1 MSDTI
6 TITSFLER
14 FGFTKGAYVDNILKE
29 YSRSMLLT
37 ADEGF
42 KESAKEITF
51 KKICEVVGG
60 IGEDL
65 GVTEEDVRAAMVA
78 TVNTQIEQM
87 QNSRGLYFFALTVV
101 VE

>member
-14 FGFTKGAYVDNILKE
+14 FGFIKDHVDNILKE

-60 IGEDL
+60 IGGDL
-65 GVTEEDVRAAMVA
+65 GVTEEDVLAAMVA
-78 TVNTQIEQM
+78 AVNAQTEQI
-87 QNSRGLYFFALTVV
+87 QNLRGLYFFALTVV

>member
-14 FGFTKGAYVDNILKE
+14 FGFIKDHVDYILKE

-60 IGEDL
+60 IGGDL
-65 GVTEEDVRAAMVA
+65 GVTEEDVLAAMVA
-78 TVNTQIEQM
+78 AVYAQTEQI